1 MHSQKR
7 GAFFLFSMYGSEV
20 IKYLEE
26 WAPPGAAWKDDSIG
40 LQVGAGDIKIK
51 NILVALELNQKV
63 LNQAIKKNCNFIFT
77 HHPFIFTPLKRLD
90 FRNDSKAAIIQ
101 ELIKNN
107 ITLYSAHT
115 NLDFTKDGVSF
126 ELAKKLQLKNIRFL
140 VNEESNQYKLV
151 VFVPLDN
158 VAEVSEAIF
167 NAGGG
172 IIGEYKKCSY
182 QILGEGT
189 FEGSDNS
196 NPKVGKKN
204 NFETVVEVRLEVLVH
219 SWNLNSVTRAMLSV
233 HPYEEPAYDIYVL
246 NNKNANYGYGA
257 IGELE
262 APMKTDMFL
271 SHIKEKLDAEAV
283 RYTSGASNKIKKV
296 AVCGGSGSDLVS
308 SAIASGADAY
318 ITADIK
324 YHTFQDAENKILLID
339 AGHYETEVQVLNI
352 VKKKLSDL
360 AKNTNVKVFKYSGS
374 TNPVKFFNN

>member
-1 MHSQKR
+1 
-7 GAFFLFSMYGSEV
+7 MYGSEV

-26 WAPPGAAWKDDSIG
+26 WAPPGAAWKDDNVG

-51 NILVALELNQKV
+51 NILVALELNKKV

-77 HHPFIFTPLKRLD
+77 HHPFIFTPIKRLD
-90 FRNDSKAAIIQ
+90 FQNDPKAVIIQ
-101 ELIKNN
+101 ELIQNN

-126 ELAKKLQLKNIRFL
+126 ELAKKLQLKNIEFL
-140 VNEESNQYKLV
+140 SNEESNQYKLV
-151 VFVPLDN
+151 VFVPLENAADL
-158 VAEVSEAIF
+158 SEAIF

-172 IIGEYKKCSY
+172 IIGEYKKCSS
-182 QILGEGT
+182 QLIGEGT
-189 FEGSDNS
+189 FEGSDNT
-196 NPKVGKKN
+196 NPHIGKKN
-204 NFETVVEVRLEVLVH
+204 KFETVVEVRLEVLVH
-219 SWNLNSVTRAMLSV
+219 SWKLNSVVSAMLSA

-246 NNKNANYGYGA
+246 NNKNINYGYGA
-257 IGELE
+257 IGNLE
-262 APMKTDMFL
+262 TPMKIEQFL
-271 SHIKEKLDAEAV
+271 AHIKQKLNAEAV
-283 RYTSGASNKIKKV
+283 RYTQGASSKIRKV
-296 AVCGGSGSDLVS
+296 AVCGGSGSDLVN

-360 AKNTNVKVFKYSGS
+360 ANNTNVKVFKYSGS